1 MKDAIL
7 LELAAR
13 WEREAKAPE
22 IEDGS
27 EQAKVPN
34 AIARGERQGMR
45 MCADALRML
54 VQMLGDTTTGPM
66 YPRCTKRLQAQGVAY
81 PRTCAE
87 CGLGPCKAADKD
99 AV

>member
-1 MKDAIL
+1 MKDAVL
-7 LELAAR
+7 MELAAR

-22 IEDGS
+22 VEDGS
-27 EQAKVPN
+27 ETAKVAN

-45 MCADALRML
+45 MCADGLRML

-81 PRTCAE
+81 PRTCQE
-87 CGLGPCKAADKD
+87 CGLGPCKAAGLG
-99 AV
+99 A